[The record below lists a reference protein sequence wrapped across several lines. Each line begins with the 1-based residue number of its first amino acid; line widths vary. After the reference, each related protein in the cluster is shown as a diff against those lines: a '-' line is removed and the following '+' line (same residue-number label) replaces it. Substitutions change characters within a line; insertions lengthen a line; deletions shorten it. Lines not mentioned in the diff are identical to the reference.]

1 MRCFALYISSGLT
14 ASLALSNL
22 LKGGNS
28 KNGDLIL
35 CQNCFGFN
43 DSVNI
48 EFDLQDV
55 DGKQIPQKT
64 ITLYNV
70 NRYWY
75 SQLGNSKLKGK
86 KIVLFG
92 GTKITPTLTR
102 QNAYNSSYQSCYI
115 INDFQMIKEPIFDG
129 YISNSYTTVENGTTS
144 LVLTVINTPEKEL
157 EIAIEDFTSNTL
169 TIKSGMVWFPMVR
182 AFILKYYLKKL
193 SIPPIVK
200 KGNITKTTSSA
211 EVKVD
216 NIRSLLSTTDKLSL
230 QSILRT
236 NFNCEIHIT
245 NTGTIIIKDI
255 EAKDPEDKTALIK
268 KALGNNIIS
277 DSELLTQ
284 PTMVDINQD
293 QRIMITLPLTNRF
306 NFTNNKYFTLIT
318 KSATLFN
325 QNITGVGDTVIRYSK
340 DGLVDSLGKYLFGT
354 YRITQIWHTGI
365 SRSSDINAWTT
376 KLEAMPTDN
385 LLDDIKEIIR
395 KLFKKNYLD

>member
-22 LKGGNS
+22 LKAGNS

-115 INDFQMIKEPIFDG
+115 INDFQMIKEPLFDG

-144 LVLTVINTPEKEL
+144 LVLTVMNTPEKEL
-157 EIAIEDFTSNTL
+157 KISVEDFTSNTL
-169 TIKSGMVWFPMVR
+169 TIKSGMVWFPTVR

-245 NTGTIIIKDI
+245 STGTIIIKDI

-284 PTMVDINQD
+284 PVMVDINQD

-340 DGLVDSLGKYLFGT
+340 DGLADSLGKSLFGT
-354 YRITQIWHTGI
+354 YRITQIWHMGI

-376 KLEAMPTDN
+376 KLEAIPTDN

>member
-22 LKGGNS
+22 LKGKQS

-48 EFDLQDV
+48 EFDLQDI
-55 DGKQIPQKT
+55 DGKQIPEKT

-75 SQLGNSKLKGK
+75 SQIGNSKLKGK

-115 INDFQMIKEPIFDG
+115 INDFQMIKEPLFDG
-129 YISNSYTTVENGTTS
+129 YITNSYTTVENGTTA
-144 LVLTVINTPEKEL
+144 LVLTVMNTPEKETQ
-157 EIAIEDFTSNTL
+157 IAVEDFTSNTL

-245 NTGTIIIKDI
+245 STGTIIIKDI
-255 EAKDPEDKTALIK
+255 EAKDKEDATALIK

-284 PTMVDINQD
+284 PVMVDINNN

-306 NFTNNKYFTLIT
+306 NFTNSKYFTLIT

-325 QNITGVGDTVIRYSK
+325 QNLTGIGDTVIRYSN
-340 DGLVDSLGKYLFGT
+340 DGLEDAVGKYLFGT

-376 KLEAMPTDN
+376 KLEAIPTDN
-385 LLDDIKEIIR
+385 LIDNIKAIIR